1 VIAFCLAILVR
12 TFLLQAFYI
21 PSGSMED
28 TLIAGDRVLVNKVV
42 YKFRQPARGEVV
54 VFRGT
59 DAWAP
64 IGSED
69 EDIGPLARIG
79 RTLGDLVGISRPGAK
94 DYIKRV
100 IGVPGDTVSCC
111 DVEGRV
117 FVNGQPLDEPYVIRN
132 SPLDDVP
139 PGDCRSRRFDEV
151 VVKPGHMFVMGDHR
165 QVSQDSRCQGQVP
178 IDNVIGRAF
187 VIVWPSDRWSGLPQP
202 ETFANLSMAPAAG
215 PPPVGAQ
222 AVLLLPLLWSLGATS
237 RRDSPTS
244 RMTARLRSRRL
255 A

>member
-1 VIAFCLAILVR
+1 
-12 TFLLQAFYI
+12 
-21 PSGSMED
+21 
-28 TLIAGDRVLVNKVV
+28 
-42 YKFRQPARGEVV
+42 
-54 VFRGT
+54 
-59 DAWAP
+59 
-64 IGSED
+64 
-69 EDIGPLARIG
+69 
-79 RTLGDLVGISRPGAK
+79 
-94 DYIKRV
+94 
-100 IGVPGDTVSCC
+100 
-111 DVEGRV
+111 
-117 FVNGQPLDEPYVIRN
+117 
-132 SPLDDVP
+132 
-139 PGDCRSRRFDEV
+139 CRSRRFDEV